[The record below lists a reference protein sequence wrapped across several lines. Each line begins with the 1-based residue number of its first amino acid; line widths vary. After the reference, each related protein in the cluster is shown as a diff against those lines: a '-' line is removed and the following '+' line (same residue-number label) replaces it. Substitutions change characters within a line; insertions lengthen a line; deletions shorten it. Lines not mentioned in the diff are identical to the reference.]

1 MINRMCEK
9 EPQQRSGSASQKIKI
24 IAETVRTFHRMIS
37 AIILIVKSEKSNIIS
52 IMRSEDA
59 KRSECPSLLI
69 HLPHDRLFW
78 IPVTDALAFD
88 DYTILHLTD
97 HLDCAVDLFSLQHLA
112 TSWLSEFLTELRNDR
127 CIFILHSD
135 YTVCLMVACG
145 DIPAQDFHQRF
156 CSRISFRIL
165 TLDSGSLRC
174 A

>member
-1 MINRMCEK
+1 MRKKQKWKRITEHQN
-9 EPQQRSGSASQKIKI
+9 PSQRP
-24 IAETVRTFHRMIS
+24 
-37 AIILIVKSEKSNIIS
+37 SEHSIGWSLRLFWSSNLKSNIIS
-52 IMRSEDA
+52 IMRSRDV
-59 KRSECPSLLI
+59 KWFECPSLLI
-69 HLPHDRLFW
+69 HLPRDLLFW

>member
-1 MINRMCEK
+1 MINRTCEK
-9 EPQQRSGSASQKIKI
+9 EPQQRSGSASQNIRIHRRDSPKLPSDDLCDYFDRKI
-24 IAETVRTFHRMIS
+24 R
-37 AIILIVKSEKSNIIS
+37 KSNIIS
-52 IMRSEDA
+52 IMRSEA
-59 KRSECPSLLI
+59 VKRFKCRSLLI
-69 HLPHDRLFW
+69 HLPRDLLFW

-112 TSWLSEFLTELRNDR
+112 TSWLSEFLTALRNDR

-156 CSRISFRIL
+156 CS
-165 TLDSGSLRC
+165 
-174 A
+174 